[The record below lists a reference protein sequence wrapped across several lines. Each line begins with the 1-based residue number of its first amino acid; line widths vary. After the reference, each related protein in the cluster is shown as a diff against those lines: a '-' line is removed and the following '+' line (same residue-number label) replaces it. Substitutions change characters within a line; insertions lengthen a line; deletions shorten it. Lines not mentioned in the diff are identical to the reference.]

1 MTTSPWLTT
10 DQVAAHYQLPV
21 TTIRQRI
28 RTGRIRAR
36 NFGTDRKPLYRV
48 HINEV
53 RRLDNAA

>member
-36 NFGTDRKPLYRV
+36 NFGTDRKQ
-48 HINEV
+48 V
-53 RRLDNAA
+53 RTIQRNRAA